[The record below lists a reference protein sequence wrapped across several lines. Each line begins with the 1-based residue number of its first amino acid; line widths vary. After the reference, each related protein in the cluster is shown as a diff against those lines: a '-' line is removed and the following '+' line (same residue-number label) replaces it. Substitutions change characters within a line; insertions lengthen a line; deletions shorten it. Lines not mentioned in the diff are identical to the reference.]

1 MEVELL
7 VSKDLL
13 FTKIALFEN
22 KKLVEYFLEP
32 KHHGGVVGN
41 IFLGK
46 VNKILPGV
54 DCAFIDIGF
63 DRDGFL
69 YEGDMCR
76 FFELDGQNHKDKKH
90 PLSSLQN
97 GQEILV
103 QVTKEQMG
111 QKGPRL
117 TTVISLPGN
126 YLVYMPQLDRIGA
139 SKKIPDSERAR
150 LKELLTELKGDFCG
164 GFIARTAAE
173 GATREEL
180 ASEMQSLT
188 ELWSL
193 INLQKELHSAPA
205 LIHQE
210 LDLPLKVVREIL
222 IRTKGEMLTDDND
235 LAEKI
240 KSSIEGFNE
249 DQIKIKLWKNEAG
262 LFETYKVEE
271 ELEKALRPKTNLP
284 SGGCIVI
291 QPTEALVAIDVNSG
305 RFIGK
310 KSLEE
315 TAFKT
320 NLEAAEEIVR
330 QLRLRN
336 LGGIIVIDFIDMA
349 DKNHREQILH
359 KLQESLKADKAK
371 TRILKISEFGLVE
384 MTRKRTHRPLDKI
397 YYYPCPCCEGKGKVT
412 APWRVVNSIFKQLQ
426 NTSPYKKYLVK
437 VSAYV
442 KRFLED
448 NEEILPLPQ
457 NVVFEE
463 IKTKDPS
470 RFEIVRIEEKVFS
483 EIVKS

>member
-1 MEVELL
+1 MKVELL

-22 KKLVEYFLEP
+22 SRLVEYFLEP
-32 KHHGGVVGN
+32 KHSGGIVGN
-41 IFLGK
+41 VFLGK
-46 VNKILPGV
+46 VSKILPGV
-54 DCAFIDIGF
+54 DCAFIDIGL

-69 YEGDMCR
+69 YEGDMRR
-76 FFELDGQNHKDKKH
+76 FIESEGSNNKESKH
-90 PLSSLQN
+90 PLSSLLT

-126 YLVYMPQLDRIGA
+126 YLVYMPQIEKIGA
-139 SKKIPDSERAR
+139 SKKIAESERAR
-150 LKELLTELKGDFCG
+150 LKEILAEIKGNFSG

-173 GATREEL
+173 GTTSEEL
-180 ASEMQSLT
+180 AFEMQSLV
-188 ELWSL
+188 EMWSL
-193 INLQKELHSAPA
+193 IKLKKERSKAPT
-205 LIHQE
+205 LLHQE

-222 IRTKGEMLTDDND
+222 MRTKGEMITDDCD
-235 LAEKI
+235 LAEKVRT
-240 KSSIEGFNE
+240 SLEGFNE
-249 DQIKIKLWKNEAG
+249 EEIKIKLWKNG
-262 LFETYKVEE
+262 TDLFEAYKVEE

-305 RFIGK
+305 RFVGK

-336 LGGIIVIDFIDMA
+336 LGGIIVIDFIDMT
-349 DKNHREQILH
+349 DKNHREQILQ
-359 KLQESLKADKAK
+359 KLQEYLKADKAK

-384 MTRKRTHRPLDKI
+384 MTRKRTHKPLDKI
-397 YYYPCPCCEGKGKVT
+397 YNYPCPYCEGKGKVT
-412 APWRVVNSIFKQLQ
+412 APWRIANSIFKQLK
-426 NTSPYKKYLVK
+426 NTSPYKKYLVR
-437 VSAYV
+437 VSSYV
-442 KRFLED
+442 KKFLED
-448 NEEILPLPQ
+448 NEKIIPLPS
-457 NVVFEE
+457 NTVFEE
-463 IKTKDPS
+463 IKAKDPA
-470 RFEIVRIEEKVFS
+470 RFEITRIDEKTHS

>member
-1 MEVELL
+1 MEVQLL

-13 FTKIALFEN
+13 FTKIALFESN
-22 KKLVEYFLEP
+22 KLVEFFLEP
-32 KHHGGVVGN
+32 KHTGGVVGS

-54 DCAFIDIGF
+54 DCAFIDIGL

-76 FFELDGQNHKDKKH
+76 FFEAGEQNFKDKKH

-117 TTVISLPGN
+117 TTAISLPGN

-139 SKKIPDSERAR
+139 SKKISDSERAR
-150 LKELLTELKGDFCG
+150 LKEILTELKGDFSG

-180 ASEMQSLT
+180 SSEMQSLA
-188 ELWSL
+188 ELWSF
-193 INLQKELHSAPA
+193 ICIKKETLNAPA

-222 IRTKGEMLTDDND
+222 VRTKGELLTDDRE

-240 KSSIEGFNE
+240 KASVEGAN
-249 DQIKIKLWKNEAG
+249 DNQIKIKLWKNEAG
-262 LFETYKVEE
+262 LFETFKVEE
-271 ELEKALRPKTNLP
+271 ELEKALRAKTNLP

-336 LGGIIVIDFIDMA
+336 LGGIIVIDFIDMT

-359 KLQESLKADKAK
+359 KLQEYLKADKAK

-384 MTRKRTHRPLDKI
+384 MTRKRTHKPLDKI
-397 YYYPCPCCEGKGKVT
+397 YYHSCPCCEGKGKVT
-412 APWRVVNSIFKQLQ
+412 APWRIVNSIVKQLK
-426 NTSPYKKYLVK
+426 NTSPHKKYLIR
-437 VSAYV
+437 VSSYV

-448 NEEILPLPQ
+448 NASILSLPQ
-457 NVVFEE
+457 N
-463 IKTKDPS
+463 I
-470 RFEIVRIEEKVFS
+470 
-483 EIVKS
+483 